1 VKAFAYVNPANEK
14 EAVASLGPSGPQ
26 GPSGDVRDK
35 VMLIAGG
42 QDLLARMKDYVA
54 QPDRLV
60 NVKNALD
67 ATITATPDGGLKI
80 GAAVKIA
87 DLAEHAQVARLYPA
101 LVEAAGG
108 VGTPQ
113 IRNQGTVGGNIHQ
126 RPRCWY
132 FRNEEFVCLK
142 KGGTRCF
149 APAGENQFHAIFGN
163 GPSHI
168 VHPSSLAV
176 PAVAY
181 GAKFRLVGPTG
192 ERIVDAGE
200 YFTMPTMQNVRS
212 ENVLAA
218 DELFTHLIL
227 PAPGDVKH
235 GHYEVRYKASHDWPI
250 AFATVILAMNG
261 NTIQSARV
269 VMGAVAPIPWRAVA
283 AEKALAGKRID
294 AVTAAAAANAALDGA
309 KPMSRNGY
317 KVQVA
322 KTAVK
327 RAILQAGG
335 IKTV

>member
-1 VKAFAYVNPANEK
+1 MKAFEYATALSTDSARQLVADHGAYLAGGNDLLGLLKEYLVSANILVNIKSLPGLNQIESGSKNWTIGALVTVGQIEGHAEIK
-14 EAVASLGPSGPQ
+14 KTFPGLHEAASEVASQ
-26 GPSGDVRDK
+26 
-35 VMLIAGG
+35 
-42 QDLLARMKDYVA
+42 
-54 QPDRLV
+54 
-60 NVKNALD
+60 
-67 ATITATPDGGLKI
+67 
-80 GAAVKIA
+80 
-87 DLAEHAQVARLYPA
+87 
-101 LVEAAGG
+101 
-108 VGTPQ
+108 Q
-113 IRNQGTVGGNIHQ
+113 IRNVATVGGNLSQHS
-126 RPRCWY
+126 RCWY
-132 FRNEEFVCLK
+132 YRHRDTVCLK
-142 KGGTRCF
+142 KGGNRCF

-181 GAKFRLVGPTG
+181 GAKFRLVGPNG

-200 YFTMPTMQNVRS
+200 YFTMPTMQNVRG

-227 PAPGDVKH
+227 PAPGNVKH

-250 AFATVILAMNG
+250 VFATVILAMNG

-283 AEKALAGKRID
+283 AEKALAGKPID
-294 AVTAAAAANAALDGA
+294 AATAAAAADAALDGA

-317 KVQVA
+317 KVQIA

-335 IKTV
+335 IKTA